1 VLKALTDGGIANI
14 DVIGV
19 GGQVYGLCKARTA
32 KARAVV
38 YSQPAIGRD
47 KTGTLEF
54 VNIRAQAY
62 WNFRELLD
70 PSNPEPIALPPDRE
84 LRADLTAPRFKMMVG
99 GIQIESKDD
108 VKKRLGRST
117 DCGDAAVLAFWSDP
131 RALYAGL
138 IGQKMSAPDPAMP
151 RPRLRDLGG
160 WPSKGRRQIDWSAA
174 ARSKWVQ

>member
-1 VLKALTDGGIANI
+1 MLRWAARTRPCWRGVIKTWLAELEKHPRSSTPQGEQTAGLVVKALTDGGIANI

-38 YSQPAIGRD
+38 YSQPAIGKD

-70 PSNPEPIALPPDRE
+70 PSNPDPIALPPDRE
-84 LRADLTAPRFKMMVG
+84 LRADLTAPRFKVMVG
-99 GIQIESKDD
+99 GIQIESKDE
-108 VKKRLGRST
+108 VRKRLGRST

-138 IGQKMSAPDPAMP
+138 IG
-151 RPRLRDLGG
+151 
-160 WPSKGRRQIDWSAA
+160 
-174 ARSKWVQ
+174 